1 MACSLLQLHQTTN
14 LVQLQQTAAK
24 AFVMTAQPSDLAV
37 GAWARLIRVQQSLLD
52 KVEAELAA
60 AGLPP
65 LVWYDVLLELRRA
78 GPEPLRHRD
87 LHARMLLAK
96 HNLSRLLDRMEAA
109 ELIERQPCKDDARGA
124 DIGLTAKGAAT
135 QKRMWPVYG
144 RAIQAHFA
152 EKLSEAELSSLARIF
167 AKLK

>member
-1 MACSLLQLHQTTN
+1 MKM
-14 LVQLQQTAAK
+14 VQLQQVHAK
-24 AFVMTAQPSDLAV
+24 AFVMTALPSDLAV
-37 GAWARLIRVQQSLLD
+37 GAWASLIRVQQSLLD
-52 KVEAELAA
+52 KVEADLAA
-60 AGLPP
+60 AALPP

-96 HNLSRLLDRMEAA
+96 HNLSRLLERMEAA
-109 ELIERQPCKDDARGA
+109 GLIERQPCKDDARGA
-124 DIGLTAKGAAT
+124 DISLTAKGAAT
-135 QKRMWPVYG
+135 QRKMWPVYG

-152 EKLSEAELSSLARIF
+152 DKLTEAELSSLVRIF